1 MFEIARNLE
10 RTAAGFSPTVAVTIG
25 LVAVTV
31 GLFVW
36 LGGLGF
42 RKLLVAIV
50 GAVAGGFCGF
60 FVAHRNL
67 PSAISSAAVAV
78 VLALIFEHIFIIVLT
93 AALAAVSSFVLL
105 AALFN
110 VDFGGNLKQAFLQM
124 PAYTWP
130 IIAAL
135 VVIFILAGSY
145 LWRLTSALCCA
156 ILGTVLVFVGMILLL
171 LHKGAA
177 PVTYI
182 SSRTVFFAAVFV
194 AMTAFGTVEQLL
206 FCQPAIPQPGKTKQK
221 TVADEEPDATGQ
233 SWRNR

>member
-1 MFEIARNLE
+1 MFKIAQNFE
-10 RTAAGFSPTVAVTIG
+10 RTAAGFSPTVTVTIG

-67 PSAISSAAVAV
+67 TSAISSAAVAA

-93 AALAAVSSFVLL
+93 AALAAVSSFVVL
-105 AALFN
+105 AALHN
-110 VDFGGNLKQAFLQM
+110 VDFSDGLKQTCLHM

-135 VVIFILAGSY
+135 VVMFILAGSY
-145 LWRLTSALCCA
+145 FWRFTSALCCA
-156 ILGTVLVFVGMILLL
+156 LLGTILVFAGMILLL

-177 PVTYI
+177 PVSYI
-182 SSRTVFFAAVFV
+182 SSRTAFFAAVFV

-206 FCQPAIPQPGKTKQK
+206 FCQPAIPQRRTKKHQ
-221 TVADEEPDATGQ
+221 TADEKRADAIQ
-233 SWRNR
+233 LNWRNR

>member
-10 RTAAGFSPTVAVTIG
+10 RTAAGFSPTVTVTIG

-50 GAVAGGFCGF
+50 GAVTGGFCGF

-67 PSAISSAAVAV
+67 TSAISSAAVAV
-78 VLALIFEHIFIIVLT
+78 VLALIFERIFIIVLT
-93 AALAAVSSFVLL
+93 AALAAVGTFVVL
-105 AALFN
+105 AALYN
-110 VDFGGNLKQAFLQM
+110 VDFGGSLKQACLQM

-135 VVIFILAGSY
+135 VLIFILAGSY

-156 ILGTVLVFVGMILLL
+156 ILGTVLVFVGMVLLL

-206 FCQPAIPQPGKTKQK
+206 FSHPEIPQPGKTKQQ
-221 TVADEEPDATGQ
+221 TVADEEPDAAGR

>member
-1 MFEIARNLE
+1 MLEIAQNFE
-10 RTAAGFSPTVAVTIG
+10 RAAAAFSPTVTVTIG
-25 LVAVTV
+25 LVTVTV
-31 GLFVW
+31 GLFIW

-50 GAVAGGFCGF
+50 GAVTGGFCGF

-67 PSAISSAAVAV
+67 TSAISSAAVVA

-110 VDFGGNLKQAFLQM
+110 VDFGGSLKQVCLQM

-135 VVIFILAGSY
+135 VVMFILAGSY
-145 LWRLTSALCCA
+145 LWRLTSAFCCA
-156 ILGTVLVFVGMILLL
+156 LLGTILVSAGMVLLL

-182 SSRTVFFAAVFV
+182 SSRTALFAAVFV

-206 FCQPAIPQPGKTKQK
+206 FSQPEFPQPGKTKQK
-221 TVADEEPDATGQ
+221 TVPDEETDAAGQ
-233 SWRNR
+233 NWRNR